1 MKKYI
6 DIFLKVILSLIL
18 ILPILGVTHVFP
30 APTADM
36 YGNAEAF
43 AFIQMLTY
51 SASYIDYIMA
61 IVFIIALVLIWTRRM
76 AAAALLILP
85 VTVNV
90 IGFHLFLDNGLLVP
104 GSIPA
109 DIMLAINLYFIWQ
122 YRSQYSQLLS
132 KSH

>member
-6 DIFLKVILSLIL
+6 NTFLKVILSLIL
-18 ILPILGVTHVFP
+18 ILPIFGVLHIFP

-43 AFIQMLTY
+43 AFIQML
-51 SASYIDYIMA
+51 SQGAAYIDYIMV
-61 IVFIIALVLIWTRRM
+61 IVFVISLVLIWTGRM
-76 AAAALLILP
+76 ALAALLILP
-85 VTVNV
+85 ITVNV
-90 IGFHLFLDNGLLVP
+90 VGFHMFLDNGVFVA

-109 DIMLAINLYFIWQ
+109 DIMLALNLYFIWKH
-122 YRSQYSQLLS
+122 RSQYSQLIS